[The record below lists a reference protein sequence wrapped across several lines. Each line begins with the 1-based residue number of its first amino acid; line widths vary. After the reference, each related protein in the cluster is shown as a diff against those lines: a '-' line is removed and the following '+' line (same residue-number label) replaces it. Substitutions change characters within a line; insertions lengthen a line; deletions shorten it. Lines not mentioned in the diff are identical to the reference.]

1 MTLVWTTSELLTGKK
16 FQDKRP
22 IVAFKNGRQS
32 FSSTT
37 SDQFDADIKIT
48 LPTVNAKYLV
58 EANYGTSGSTA
69 ADIVLGWNV
78 TGGASVVRTTQAMAL
93 GGTTSSDTVI
103 ISREQS
109 EAGWGAGTATTPAP
123 CAVREKL
130 LVTTTSSEP
139 TTLTLFWHQNSSN
152 AAITTIHDYSWVIAR
167 RLT

>member
-1 MTLVWTTSELLTGKK
+1 MTLTWTTSELLTGKK

-22 IVAFKNGRQS
+22 IVAFKNGKQQ

-48 LPTVNAKYLV
+48 LPTVSAKYLV
-58 EANYGTSGSTA
+58 EANYGTSGNTA
-69 ADIVLGWNV
+69 ADIAIAWDV
-78 TGGASVVRTTQAMAL
+78 TGDATVVRVTQAMAQA
-93 GGTTSSDTVI
+93 GTTSSDTPI

-109 EAGWGAGTATTPAP
+109 EAGWVAGTATTPAP

-130 LVTTTSSEP
+130 LVTTGALEP
-139 TTLTLFWHQNSSN
+139 ATLTLVWHQNVSN
-152 AAITTIHDYSWVIAR
+152 AAPTSVHDYSWVVAR

>member
-1 MTLVWTTSELLTGKK
+1 VTLTWTASELLTGKK

-37 SDQFDADIKIT
+37 SDQYDADIKVT
-48 LPTVNAKYLV
+48 LPTSSAKYLV
-58 EANYGTSGSTA
+58 EANYGTSGNTA
-69 ADIVLGWNV
+69 ADITLAWDV
-78 TGGASVVRTTQAMAL
+78 TGDASVTRTTQAMQLA
-93 GGTTSSDTVI
+93 GTTSSDTLI

-109 EAGWGAGTATTPAP
+109 EAGWGAGTSTTPAP

-130 LVTTTSSEP
+130 IVTTSTEP
-139 TTLTLFWHQNSSN
+139 CTLTLVWHQNASN
-152 AAITTIHDYSWVIAR
+152 AAWTTVHDYSWVVVR